1 MQEMPDLTPE
11 GRRAVAEAANRHG
24 VSQDAAAA
32 ALRAL
37 AAGQGTL
44 AQFNH
49 PELGGMVQWAQGGM
63 VMIGDMF
70 NNALKA
76 RVDALCQDLS
86 ARLRTATLVEPPAWS
101 VATGGGGG
109 GGWWPQDLGQPSS
122 AGSQNDLRYALFPAR
137 QRLAVERNGRVTVY
151 DTGDHVITGFGQQQQ
166 GGGGSAT
173 FTSQHGTVRLE
184 ALPVVSGGGGGGEAG
199 APAAGAAPEPKREAE
214 AAPASG
220 DDDIFGKIE
229 RLADLKAK
237 GILSEQEFQ
246 AKKADLL
253 KRL

>member
-1 MQEMPDLTPE
+1 MRDLTPD
-11 GRRAVAEAANRHG
+11 GRRAVAEAADRHG

-44 AQFNH
+44 AQFSH

-86 ARLRTATLVEPPAWS
+86 ARLRAATLVEPPAWS
-101 VATGGGGG
+101 VATGGAGGAG
-109 GGWWPQDLGQPSS
+109 GGWWRQELGQPSS
-122 AGSQNDLRYALFPAR
+122 AGSQNDLRYALFPAHR
-137 QRLAVERNGRVTVY
+137 RLAVERGGRVTVY
-151 DTGDHVITGFGQQQQ
+151 DTGDHVITGFGQQQG

-184 ALPVVSGGGGGGEAG
+184 DLPVVSGGAGGDGRSV
-199 APAAGAAPEPKREAE
+199 GAAPEPVRRTE

-220 DDDIFGKIE
+220 DEDIFAKIE

-246 AKKADLL
+246 AKKAELL